1 MKNIFALLFVTI
13 FLFAC
18 SSSID
23 TTNMT
28 PEEKLSY
35 AMKLYQ
41 EEDYEEAIKEFES
54 IILQYPGSSIID
66 DAQYY
71 LAMTRFQ

>member
-1 MKNIFALLFVTI
+1 MKKIFGLIFITI
-13 FLFAC
+13 ILFAC
-18 SSSID
+18 SSTLD

-28 PEEKLSY
+28 PEERLAYSI
-35 AMKLYQ
+35 KLYD
-41 EEDYEEAIKEFES
+41 EEDYEEAVKEFEA

-71 LAMTRFQ
+71 LAMTR